1 MRHMKKITRI
11 PAVADSQGLC
21 TEVNSELQA
30 RFCFV
35 LAFLTDVLERI
46 HAVVGDDVIHAIEVR
61 TGPANRRGSGRS
73 RRPGGR

>member
-21 TEVNSELQA
+21 TDVNSDLQA

-35 LAFLTDVLERI
+35 LVFLTDVLVPLMLPFI
-46 HAVVGDDVIHAIEVR
+46 QLKASDSQA
-61 TGPANRRGSGRS
+61 
-73 RRPGGR
+73 

>member
-35 LAFLTDVLERI
+35 LAFLTDVLVPLMLPFI
-46 HAVVGDDVIHAIEVR
+46 QIKTSDSQA
-61 TGPANRRGSGRS
+61 
-73 RRPGGR
+73 

>member
-35 LAFLTDVLERI
+35 LAFLTDVLVPLMLPFIQIKTSDGE
-46 HAVVGDDVIHAIEVR
+46 A
-61 TGPANRRGSGRS
+61 
-73 RRPGGR
+73 